1 MIERYQDIALRLAA
15 RLVEKDLSDLDLR
28 VLKAY
33 FTLAEEDAPPPGSRD
48 QTLRRTEAVSPPK
61 GATAALLPLGLAFG
75 KAQPRVEGDPLLA
88 AVVVVFYAYLFYL
101 LARRS

>member
-48 QTLRRTEAVSPPK
+48 QTLHRTEAVSPPK
-61 GATAALLPLGLAFG
+61 GVAVAVLPLGLAFG
-75 KAQPRVEGDPLLA
+75 KAQPRVEADPILA
-88 AVVVVFYAYLFYL
+88 AFVVAFYAYLFFL